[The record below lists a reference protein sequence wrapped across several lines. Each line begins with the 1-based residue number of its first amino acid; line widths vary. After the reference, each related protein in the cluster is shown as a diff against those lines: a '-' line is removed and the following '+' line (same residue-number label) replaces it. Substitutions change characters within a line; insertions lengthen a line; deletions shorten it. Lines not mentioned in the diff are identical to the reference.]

1 MKEAL
6 EKAIQEL
13 TEKSRNSDKAG
24 DAMQYAQAAL
34 NLSHAWLSVAEKR

>member
-13 TEKSRNSDKAG
+13 TEKSRSADKAG

-34 NLSHAWLSVAEKR
+34 NLAHAWLSVTK